1 MQQAIDVTHAEDQKV
16 KTFPT
21 RAAAAL
27 MLVAMLCFGVVSAQ
41 LPSGDPSPFIE
52 AEAEFEATVEVG
64 GASHEVSGKISINTD
79 GLGGVLDAIVGALC
93 RIFPCRGNDTQSQIL
108 LRTAEPEIGDA
119 RHGIVLG
126 GGVVGIGE
134 FFGGIEANASFTGS
148 EFDIRLDTGSA
159 VQITSIAFARD
170 AFLTE
175 AYLEF
180 LGVRG
185 VRYVPAGTY
194 EARDGRLRIPVME
207 RR

>member
-1 MQQAIDVTHAEDQKV
+1 MQQVIDVPHAEHQKV
-16 KTFPT
+16 QTVPT

-52 AEAEFEATVEVG
+52 AEVDVETTVEVG
-64 GASHEVSGKISINTD
+64 GTSHRVGGKIKVNTD
-79 GLGGVLDAIVGALC
+79 GLGGVVDVIIGALC
-93 RIFPCRGNDTQSQIL
+93 RIIPCRGNDTQAQIL

-119 RHGIVLG
+119 RNGIVLG
-126 GGVVGIGE
+126 GGVIGIGE

-148 EFDIRLDTGSA
+148 EFDIRFDASSA
-159 VQITSIAFARD
+159 VQVTSIAFARD
-170 AFLTE
+170 TFLTE
-175 AYLEF
+175 AYLEH

-185 VRYVPAGTY
+185 ARYVPAGTY
-194 EARDGRLRIPVME
+194 DARDGRLRIPVME

>member
-1 MQQAIDVTHAEDQKV
+1 MKAV
-16 KTFPT
+16 PT

-52 AEAEFEATVEVG
+52 GEIDIATATVETSSG
-64 GASHEVSGKISINTD
+64 NQSVSTTVTGKIRFNSD

-93 RIFPCRGNDTQSQIL
+93 RIFPCGGNDTQAQIL

-119 RHGIVLG
+119 RNGIVLG

-134 FFGGIEANASFTGS
+134 FFGGIEASASFTGS
-148 EFDIRLDTGSA
+148 EFDIRLDTSAA
-159 VQITSIAFARD
+159 VQVTSIAFARD
-170 AFLTE
+170 TFLTE

>member
-1 MQQAIDVTHAEDQKV
+1 MQQAINVTHAENQKV
-16 KTFPT
+16 KAVPT

-52 AEAEFEATVEVG
+52 AEIDVETTVEVG
-64 GASHEVSGKISINTD
+64 GASHRVGGKVKVNSD
-79 GLGGVLDAIVGALC
+79 GLGGVVDVIIGALC
-93 RIFPCRGNDTQSQIL
+93 RIFPCRGNDTQAQIL

-119 RHGIVLG
+119 RNGIVLG

-134 FFGGIEANASFTGS
+134 FFGGIEASASFTGS
-148 EFDIRLDTGSA
+148 EFDIRLDTRAA
-159 VQITSIAFARD
+159 VQVTSIAFARD

-185 VRYVPAGTY
+185 ARYVPAGIY